1 MPSDPDQPPVEAH
14 GPAEAEIGKIK
25 QVPPHTTLPYT
36 LGQTPEQQKRVILI
50 GAVLWGCVVLL
61 VLKSYVFGI

>member
-1 MPSDPDQPPVEAH
+1 MPSDPAQSS
-14 GPAEAEIGKIK
+14 AEMENGKTK
-25 QVPPHTTLPYT
+25 PTLSYT

-61 VLKSYVFGI
+61 VLKSYMFGV